1 VQDHPKRF
9 AKWRDTLRNRRSE
22 ISNRLFILS
31 AVVTPIL
38 FLAPFLTKAYHIDDT
53 LFIRVAE
60 HIRTNPVDFYGFPVN
75 WYGFE
80 MPMYEVNQNPPLVS
94 YFIAFASLFAGW
106 GEFSIHLAFLLPALA
121 LSTGTYV
128 LARSFCS
135 TPWLAVLAL
144 VLTPVF
150 MVSGTNIMT
159 DTTML
164 ALFVWAVF
172 FWVKGVDENRN
183 IFLFTAGFLAA
194 LSALTKYFGIS
205 LVPLLLVYTL
215 FVRKKFDSRIL
226 FLLIPLVLL
235 AGYQFLTQFM
245 YGQGMLSNAM
255 TYAAGSKQFGLE
267 PLFHRIIL
275 GLTFTGG
282 CLITISF
289 FLPFLLQLKKGM
301 TIFALFLPIM
311 GLLAFG
317 TESISAFHLP
327 QEQGFLWG
335 TWVQLS
341 FMILSGIGI
350 FVLAAGDLRENR
362 DEKSWLLFLW
372 FFGTFCFA
380 TFVNWT
386 TNARTIYPMAP
397 CMGIILARYVEK
409 KTVDLNL
416 HMAKIVSAPL
426 IAGAVISLS
435 VAWADF
441 SLANCQRTAAG
452 LFQSHLRGYPHTV
465 WFQGHWGF
473 QYYMEHHGMKPIDFQ
488 NTLLQQGEILIIPM
502 NNTNI
507 KIPKK
512 SIFHYVQTLEVR
524 PFPWLGTMQK
534 PIGAGFYSDVWGPLP
549 YGIANVPPE
558 AYQIFLVGKFADVT
572 EEIRVLRERTGL

>member
-1 VQDHPKRF
+1 MQIP
-9 AKWRDTLRNRRSE
+9 KWRYGLRNRRSSE
-22 ISNRLFILS
+22 INIRIFILS
-31 AVVTPIL
+31 AVFIPTL

-60 HIRTNPVDFYGFPVN
+60 HILTHPLDFYGFPVN

-121 LSTGTYV
+121 LSTGTFV

-135 TPWLAVLAL
+135 TPWLAVLGL

-150 MVSGTNIMT
+150 MVSATNIMT

-172 FWVKGVDENRN
+172 FWIKGVDENRN
-183 IFLFTAGFLAA
+183 IFLFAAGILAA
-194 LSALTKYFGIS
+194 LSALAKYFGIS
-205 LVPLLLVYTL
+205 LVPLLLVYTFL
-215 FVRKKFDSRIL
+215 VRKKFDSRIL

-235 AGYQFLTQFM
+235 AGYQLWTQFM

-255 TYAAGSKQFGLE
+255 AYAAGSKPFGLE
-267 PLFHRIIL
+267 PLLDRLIL

-289 FLPFLLQLKKGM
+289 FLPFLFPLKKWM
-301 TIFALFLPIM
+301 IFFALFLPIM
-311 GLLAFG
+311 GFLAFG
-317 TESISAFHLP
+317 TDSIRVFHLP
-327 QEQGFLWG
+327 QEPGLSWG
-335 TWVQLS
+335 AWVQ
-341 FMILSGIGI
+341 FCIMILSGVGI
-350 FVLAAGDLRENR
+350 FVLVWSDLRQNR

-397 CMGIILARYVEK
+397 CMGIILARFVEK
-409 KTVDLNL
+409 NSIHLNV
-416 HMAKIVSAPL
+416 HMTKIVSASL
-426 IAGAVISLS
+426 IAGAIVSLS

-452 LFQSHLRGYPHTV
+452 LFRSQLKGYPHTV

-488 NTLLQQGEILIIPM
+488 KTTFQQGDILIVPM

-512 SIFHYVQTLEVR
+512 NIFHYVQTLEVR

-534 PIGAGFYSDVWGPLP
+534 PIGAGFYSDIWGPLP
-549 YGIANVPPE
+549 YVIANVPPE
-558 AYQIFLVGKFADVT
+558 AYQIFLVGKFADAT
-572 EEIRVLRERTGL
+572 EAIRVLRERTGL